1 VTARSDSTNATLLEP
16 WVREALAGGPE
27 HEAALFHLR
36 LFLVAV
42 GWFELERRRAQ
53 LRLPAADAARLVR
66 DAAEAA
72 CASLLSHLRDYRGQS
87 RFPVWAAKF
96 AIHETA
102 AAVRRSATGGPDAGT
117 AGDTEAAGKLGAA
130 AGGRG

>member
-1 VTARSDSTNATLLEP
+1 MSAQSDRTSATLLEP

-27 HEAALFHLR
+27 REAALFRVR

-53 LRLPAADAARLVR
+53 LTLPAADAARLVR
-66 DAAEAA
+66 DSAEAA
-72 CASLLSHLRDYRGQS
+72 CASLLSHLDDHRGQS

-96 AIHETA
+96 AIHEA
-102 AAVRRSATGGPDAGT
+102 AAAARRAAANAGKNSATGDTDAGRD
-117 AGDTEAAGKLGAA
+117 ACSAEAAAI
-130 AGGRG
+130 

>member
-1 VTARSDSTNATLLEP
+1 MTARSDSANATLLEP
-16 WVREALAGGPE
+16 WVREALTGGPE
-27 HEAALFHLR
+27 REAALFRLR

-42 GWFELERRRAQ
+42 GRFELERRRAQ
-53 LRLPAADAARLVR
+53 LRLPTADAARLVR
-66 DAAEAA
+66 NAAEAA
-72 CASLLSHLRDYRGQS
+72 CASLLTHLDDYRGQS

-102 AAVRRSATGGPDAGT
+102 AAVRQNATGGPDAGT
-117 AGDTEAAGKLGAA
+117 SADPEAARNVRAA